1 MNALVQMQQRENIFE
16 IFLNRPEKRNALNW
30 VMMRELDDAIN
41 EAEKA
46 TSVRAII
53 IRGMGNGFSAGID
66 VNSFAASS
74 EQFGEQWRENLF
86 PLTTAYQRVTNKIAQ
101 CSLPTIALLHGYCLG
116 LGFEVA
122 LACDFRIAAS
132 GTKMGLPEARLGI
145 IPDVGGTTR
154 LTRLVGVARAKE
166 FVMTGKNFDLND
178 AERWG
183 ILNAVVPPEDL
194 LLKGEALVAELVQ
207 AAPLAVSYAKRVI
220 EELADIERG
229 LQLEGWAQSQLIRTQ
244 DFEVG
249 VEAMLT
255 KQTPQ
260 WKGK

>member
-1 MNALVQMQQRENIFE
+1 LVQTLQRDQILE
-16 IFLNRPEKRNALNW
+16 IILNRPEKRNALNW
-30 VMMRELDDAIN
+30 SMMMELDAAID

-46 TSVRAII
+46 VGVRAVL
-53 IRGMGNGFSAGID
+53 IRGEGNGFSAGID
-66 VNSFAASS
+66 VNSLAASS
-74 EQFGEQWRENLF
+74 EQFGEHWRENLF
-86 PLTTAYQRVTNKIAQ
+86 PLTAAYQSVTNKIAQ
-101 CSLPTIALLHGYCLG
+101 CGLPTIALLHGYCLG

-122 LACDFRIAAS
+122 LACDFRIAAA
-132 GTKMGLPEARLGI
+132 GTKIGLPEARLGI

-166 FVMTGKNFDLND
+166 IVMTGKNIDLND

-183 ILNAVVPPEDL
+183 ILNAVVPAEDL
-194 LLKGEALVAELVQ
+194 LVRGESLIAELAQ

-220 EELADIERG
+220 DGLADLERG
-229 LQLEGWAQSQLIRTQ
+229 LQLEGWAQSQLIRSQ

-255 KQTPQ
+255 KQEPQ
-260 WKGK
+260 WTGK